1 MPTYRRSAAQWK
13 LAAFQETV
21 GCALNAKAHR
31 AKQNRPTPKRCFCSS
46 RLNATAAAKANSL
59 PSFASGAQEKTRL
72 HRNSP
77 ATRSA
82 ADFLCPHNHAGVA
95 RPGLTCLT
103 SPWVKRCCSAWLA
116 RRESG
121 WAEEVT
127 RPPPANGRTGA
138 HQCARPTGQARRLFR
153 CDFGC
158 RCDRIA
164 TSRDCGNITTRSLP
178 PLPSRTTSSRG
189 RAVYHRPRGP
199 AVTSPSPA

>member
-1 MPTYRRSAAQWK
+1 MTLRTLACLRRPQTDPLGVPTYRRSAAQWK

-21 GCALNAKAHR
+21 GCALNAEAHR
-31 AKQNRPTPKRCFCSS
+31 AKQNRPTPKRYFCSS

-82 ADFLCPHNHAGVA
+82 ADFLCPHNHSGVA

-103 SPWVKRCCSAWLA
+103 SPWVNRCCSAWRT

-138 HQCARPTGQARRLFR
+138 HQCARPTGQAPRLFR
-153 CDFGC
+153 CGIDWQRRLAHSPAPRRRRPVG
-158 RCDRIA
+158 
-164 TSRDCGNITTRSLP
+164 
-178 PLPSRTTSSRG
+178 SSRRTISRRRLG
-189 RAVYHRPRGP
+189 R
-199 AVTSPSPA
+199 